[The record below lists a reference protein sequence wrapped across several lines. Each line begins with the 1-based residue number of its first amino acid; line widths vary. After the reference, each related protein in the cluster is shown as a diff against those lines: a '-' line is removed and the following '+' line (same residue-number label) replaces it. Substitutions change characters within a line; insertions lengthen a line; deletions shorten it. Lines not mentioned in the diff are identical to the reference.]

1 VTPSTCRYTSTNT
14 PASTRPASARPFRP
28 RRAALPVVA
37 SVCMSGEATGRRAP
51 VLRLGQVVL
60 VAIAAVLVGT
70 FSTWGTAGSVTLN
83 GVEGP
88 NDGWLVVILAAC
100 ALAWTRMMLR
110 GSWVGVVGVLGA
122 SLVIAWTA
130 YEDWRDA
137 RDVLE
142 ASTGHGLLLV
152 LAGSIVL
159 GAAAVVAGSGLA
171 RSGRQT

>member
-1 VTPSTCRYTSTNT
+1 
-14 PASTRPASARPFRP
+14 
-28 RRAALPVVA
+28 
-37 SVCMSGEATGRRAP
+37 MQGEATGRRAAL
-51 VLRLGQVVL
+51 LRLDHVVW

-70 FSTWGTAGSVTLN
+70 FSTWATAGPVTLN

-88 NDGWLVVILAAC
+88 NDGWLVVILAGC
-100 ALAWTRMMLR
+100 AVGWGRMMLR

-130 YEDWRDA
+130 YEDGRDA

-152 LAGSIVL
+152 VAGSIVL
-159 GAAAVVAGSGLA
+159 GAAAVVVGIGLAGSG
-171 RSGRQT
+171 RQSRA